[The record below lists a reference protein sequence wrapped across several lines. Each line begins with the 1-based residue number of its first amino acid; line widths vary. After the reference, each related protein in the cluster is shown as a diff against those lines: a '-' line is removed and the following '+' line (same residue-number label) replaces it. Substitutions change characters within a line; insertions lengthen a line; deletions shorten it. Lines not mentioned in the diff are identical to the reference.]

1 MMGLVGQMRGRTPR
15 TYTSDCAVL
24 QSVEHSG
31 GELVGGVLSG
41 PVRRSFL
48 DLAVTLVNDA

>member
-1 MMGLVGQMRGRTPR
+1 M
-15 TYTSDCAVL
+15 L

-48 DLAVTLVNDA
+48 DLAVTLVNDAQF